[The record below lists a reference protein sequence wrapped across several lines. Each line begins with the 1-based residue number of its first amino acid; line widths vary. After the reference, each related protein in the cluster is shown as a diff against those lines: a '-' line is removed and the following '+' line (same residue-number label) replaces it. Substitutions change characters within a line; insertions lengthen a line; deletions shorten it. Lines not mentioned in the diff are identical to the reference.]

1 MQSEVI
7 SKSTVYIHARTDVGK
22 TRAHNEDNFI
32 VCPQVGEKCWHT
44 TDEPVPLT
52 DKGCLLV
59 VADGMGGANA
69 GEIASEIAVEVVR
82 KKFDGLVLD
91 QDFAEN
97 QAKDYLYQ
105 SIIEAHKAIVAA
117 AIENPTYAGMGTTIL
132 MAWVF
137 SDKAVLGW
145 CGDSRAYLH
154 RKKQG
159 LKILTKDHSLVW
171 ELVEAGQLTVEE
183 ADVHPDSNIIT
194 QSLGDKNRLPR
205 PDITVCRLEGGDRLL
220 LCSDGLNNMLT
231 HLDIAAILAEE
242 GPLSAIN
249 EKLIERANEQGGE
262 DNITVVSL
270 EVEQQEEPTA
280 KKSKLALWLLPFLAV
295 LGLAGWFLYYTGFF
309 AASTPEDEMY
319 REAGTEI
326 VQEESAARQ
335 KALDP
340 RPPEQQ
346 TMQFADAGPEGAIAA
361 TAVPVADSSASEVK
375 QVVAKYHLLDSMIS
389 LRPLNGSGPDVGQD
403 SLALSGGTTNRLAER
418 QGREQ
423 EADRELNS
431 LLRKYYLG
439 NPKTGNSQQLFL
451 DSLSGNDKRLLSR
464 VSKELARIETL
475 IRQEKTN

>member
-7 SKSTVYIHARTDVGK
+7 SKSTVYIHAMTDVGK
-22 TRAHNEDNFI
+22 SRAHNEDNFI
-32 VCPQVGEKCWHT
+32 VCPQIGEKCWHT
-44 TDEPVPLT
+44 TDEPVSLT
-52 DKGCLLV
+52 EKGCLLV

-91 QDFAEN
+91 NDFADN
-97 QAKDYLYQ
+97 QAQDYLYQ
-105 SIIEAHKAIVAA
+105 AIIEAHKAIVAA
-117 AIENPTYAGMGTTIL
+117 SIEQPEYAGMGTTML

-205 PDITVCRLEGGDRLL
+205 PDFTVCALEGGDRLL
-220 LCSDGLNNMLT
+220 LCSDGLNNMVT
-231 HLDIAAILAEE
+231 HQTIAAILAEE

-249 EKLIERANEQGGE
+249 KKLIEKANEHGGE

-270 EVEQQEEPTA
+270 EVEQQEDPLG
-280 KKSKLALWLLPFLAV
+280 KKPGLALWLLPFIAV

-309 AASTPEDEMY
+309 AASSTENVSPPETD
-319 REAGTEI
+319 I
-326 VQEESAARQ
+326 VQAEPVTQQETMPIQPAKEQTAPAA
-335 KALDP
+335 DV
-340 RPPEQQ
+340 
-346 TMQFADAGPEGAIAA
+346 GPESTVAVA
-361 TAVPVADSSASEVK
+361 AVPADPLALEIK
-375 QVVAKYHLLDSMIS
+375 LVVAKYHFLDSLIS
-389 LRPLNGSGPDVGQD
+389 LRPLSGGSPGAGPD
-403 SLALSGGTTNRLAER
+403 SLALSTGVTNEAEL
-418 QGREQ
+418 QSSKQ
-423 EADRELNS
+423 NDHLELNY
-431 LLRKYYLG
+431 LVRKYHLG
-439 NPKTGNSQQLFL
+439 NPKAGNSQQIFL
-451 DSLSGNDKRLLSR
+451 DSLSGNDLYLVGR

-475 IRQEKTN
+475 IRQHKIN